1 MNFIDGHIYHIYNR
15 GNNKQLIFFKD
26 ENYRYF
32 LRKVKSSIL
41 PLADILAFC
50 LMPNHFHFM
59 VMVRSHSSDHFARAS
74 APDSGQTNPGHF
86 ALAGTQDSGQ
96 ANPGHF
102 ARASAPDSGQTN
114 SSHPL
119 VGKIAHM
126 LSSYT
131 RAINIQETRTGSL
144 FTKKTKAKDITEG
157 ESSRRVKGLH
167 PGQSIYALNC
177 FHYIHQNPIKAGLVK
192 KMEDWEFSS
201 FREFSK
207 DIPDGIVNP
216 KWVQEI
222 IGFDIES
229 FGAQSY
235 DILNEK
241 DVEGIW

>member
-15 GNNKQLIFFKD
+15 GNNRQLIFFKD

-32 LRKVKSSIL
+32 LRKVKGSIL

-50 LMPNHFHFM
+50 LMPNHFHIM

-74 APDSGQTNPGHF
+74 APGSGQTSPGHF
-86 ALAGTQDSGQ
+86 FQAGASRGGQ
-96 ANPGHF
+96 A
-102 ARASAPDSGQTN
+102 N

-131 RAINIQETRTGSL
+131 RAINIQENRTGSL
-144 FTKKTKAKDITEG
+144 FTKKTKAKNITEA
-157 ESSRRVKGLH
+157 ESSRRVKGFH
-167 PGQSIYALNC
+167 PGQSVYALNC

-207 DIPDGIVNP
+207 DIPERIVNP
-216 KWVQEI
+216 QLVQEI
-222 IGFDIES
+222 IGFDIEGFREQS
-229 FGAQSY
+229 F
-235 DILNEK
+235 DILNEE

>member
-1 MNFIDGHIYHIYNR
+1 MFYWFRLSGQTNKYSRKMNFIDNHIYHIYNR

-32 LRKVKSSIL
+32 LRKTRSSIL

-59 VMVRSHSSDHFARAS
+59 VMVHSHSSDHFAR
-74 APDSGQTNPGHF
+74 DSGLTNPHHF
-86 ALAGTQDSGQ
+86 AQESVHDSGKV
-96 ANPGHF
+96 NI
-102 ARASAPDSGQTN
+102 
-114 SSHPL
+114 HPL
-119 VGKIAHM
+119 IGKIAHM

-131 RAINIQETRTGSL
+131 RAINIQENRTGSL

-157 ESSRRVKGLH
+157 ETLRRVKGFH
-167 PGQSIYALNC
+167 PGQSVYALNC
-177 FHYIHQNPIKAGLVK
+177 FNYIHQNPLKAGLVK

-201 FREFSK
+201 FREFTK
-207 DIPDGIVNP
+207 DIPDGIINQ
-216 KWVQEI
+216 KRVQEI

-229 FGAQSY
+229 FREQSY

-241 DVEGIW
+241 DVVGIW

>member
-1 MNFIDGHIYHIYNR
+1 MNFIDEHIYHIYNR

-32 LRKVKSSIL
+32 LRKARSSIL

-59 VMVRSHSSDHFARAS
+59 VMVHSHSSDHFVPAS
-74 APDSGQTNPGHF
+74 ALDSGQTSPHHFVPASALDSGQTNPHHF
-86 ALAGTQDSGQ
+86 AQESVHDSGKL
-96 ANPGHF
+96 NI
-102 ARASAPDSGQTN
+102 
-114 SSHPL
+114 HPL

-131 RAINIQETRTGSL
+131 RAINIQENRTGSL

-157 ESSRRVKGLH
+157 ETSKRVKGFH
-167 PGQSIYALNC
+167 PGQSVYALNC
-177 FHYIHQNPIKAGLVK
+177 FHYIHQNPLKAGLVK

-207 DIPDGIVNP
+207 GIPDGIINQ
-216 KWVQEI
+216 KRVQEI

-229 FGAQSY
+229 FREQSY